1 MENGVRRANRGLIIA
16 TTTAVPES
24 TASDREGNQ
33 IQFKEDLR
41 TRYCCIHL
49 TNPNLTKCMVLNHF
63 FSSDVVT
70 AGHLVSLTDR
80 HIAPLLGFS
89 SVWDEKN
96 GILVYKPLD
105 VKYGSL
111 ELTYVP
117 NPNSH
122 QIVLRVLYDSLLNT
136 ELLPKV
142 RRSVVGIAGE
152 GNVTY
157 GDINGRAL
165 QLPTLT
171 YPYRRAFLRHAISS
185 YKLMAD
191 SKKSHNVGELN
202 SPSEE
207 EWDELAVYCKDES
220 PGCSDSEFFSA
231 HFMSTDVD

>member
-24 TASDREGNQ
+24 TASDRLGNRR
-33 IQFKEDLR
+33 QFKEDLR
-41 TRYCCIHL
+41 TRYDCVHQS
-49 TNPNLTKCMVLNHF
+49 NPNLTKCMVLDHF
-63 FSSDVVT
+63 FSSDHVT

-80 HIAPLLGFS
+80 NIVHLLGFS
-89 SVWDEKN
+89 NVWDEKN

-136 ELLPKV
+136 ELLPEV
-142 RRSVVGIAGE
+142 RRSAVGIAGK

-157 GDINGRAL
+157 GDINGREL
-165 QLPTLT
+165 QLPNLT
-171 YPYRRAFLRHAISS
+171 FPYRRAFLRHAISS

-191 SKKSHNVGELN
+191 SKKSHVVGALT

-207 EWDELAVYCKDES
+207 EWDELAEYCKE
-220 PGCSDSEFFSA
+220 C
-231 HFMSTDVD
+231 